1 MVVGFVVTM
10 AFDGTALSMACA
22 MALFS
27 GIGLLIDR
35 LGLPDR
41 RRTGD
46 SRSVPRSRD
55 SGIS

>member
-1 MVVGFVVTM
+1 MT
-10 AFDGTALSMACA
+10 FDGTALSMACA

-27 GIGLLIDR
+27 GIGLMIDR
-35 LGLPDR
+35 LALPAR
-41 RRTGD
+41 RKDGR